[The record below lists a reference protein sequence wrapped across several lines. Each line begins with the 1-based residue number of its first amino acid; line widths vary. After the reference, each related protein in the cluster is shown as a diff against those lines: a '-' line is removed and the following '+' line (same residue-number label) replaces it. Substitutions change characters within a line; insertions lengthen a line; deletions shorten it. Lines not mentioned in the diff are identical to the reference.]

1 MSGPPPPH
9 LLANYVHPWGPSA
22 KHSSIPACL
31 HANRARVL
39 LPFRVMK
46 VSTSAICVR
55 GQILG
60 DIPGRGSQRVHHRR
74 YRRHDVRRSNF
85 SAARRRRNSP
95 RRPINDHR
103 TFGRSSTTNTNGQL
117 GLNCQHVLKTAQ
129 GLRAA
134 KYRTKVASCVSST
147 RRAAPPTAPPSL
159 LPVLNIPRERPYAP
173 CDRERQPMGSGAS

>member
-1 MSGPPPPH
+1 MQFFLRTDSRPCRRRRGWALSGSPPPH
-9 LLANYVHPWGPSA
+9 LLVNYVHPWGPSA

-103 TFGRSSTTNTNGQL
+103 TFGRSSTINADRRL
-117 GLNCQHVLKTAQ
+117 GLNCQTALKTAQ
-129 GLRAA
+129 GLRLVKSSNICESRIFHLFDAA
-134 KYRTKVASCVSST
+134 RCTSDSPAD
-147 RRAAPPTAPPSL
+147 AACSPK
-159 LPVLNIPRERPYAP
+159 
-173 CDRERQPMGSGAS
+173 